1 MNSAEILT
9 DVKAIFRAAWKRS
22 PGIKVPDIE
31 RVALTGNQGI
41 ELDGTVLYADMAD
54 STKLVESY
62 KDEFAAEIYKAYLLS
77 ACRIINGEGGAITAF
92 DGDRVM
98 AVFVGDRK
106 NTQAATS
113 ALKIN
118 FIVKEINTAIR
129 GQYPNSSFTLA
140 QCVGI
145 DTSPLLVAKTG
156 IRDNNDLVWVGTA
169 ANHAAKLSS
178 LNEPGYPS
186 FITEPVYKKLADAA
200 KFGGTPR
207 VDMWEKRTWTAT
219 GRTIYRSSYWW
230 SF

>member
-1 MNSAEILT
+1 MKSADILA
-9 DVKAIFRAAWKRS
+9 DVATIFRSSWKRS
-22 PGIKVPDIE
+22 PGLKVPDVE
-31 RVALTGNQGI
+31 RLALKGNHGI
-41 ELDGTVLYADMAD
+41 DIDGTVLYADMSD
-54 STKLVESY
+54 STKLVENF
-62 KDEFAAEIYKAYLLS
+62 KDEFAAEIYKAYLLA
-77 ACRIINGEGGAITAF
+77 ACRIINDDGGSITAF

-98 AVFVGDRK
+98 AVYVGDLK

-129 GQYPNSSFTLA
+129 SQYPSSSFALA

-145 DTSPLLVAKTG
+145 DTSRLLVAKTG

-178 LNEPGYPS
+178 LNDAGFPT

-200 KFGGTPR
+200 KFGGTPKA
-207 VDMWEKRTWTAT
+207 DMWEKRTWSAT
-219 GRTIYRSSYWW
+219 GRVVYRSSYWW
-230 SF
+230 TF